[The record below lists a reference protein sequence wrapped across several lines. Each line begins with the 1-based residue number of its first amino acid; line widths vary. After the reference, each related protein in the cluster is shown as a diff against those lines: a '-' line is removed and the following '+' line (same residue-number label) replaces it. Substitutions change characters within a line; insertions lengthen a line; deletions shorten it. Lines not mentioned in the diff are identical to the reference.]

1 MELKPI
7 TQTEFLGYDETI
19 VNSEIIK
26 FRKVNQKGKS
36 FYQIVL
42 NKTPFYAESGGQVGD
57 TGWLDWKGNKIEVTD
72 TKKENNLIIHIV
84 ENIPDGF
91 SGNCIAA
98 VDLER
103 RKLIEEN
110 HSATHLLHFALRKVL
125 GTHVEQKGSLVS
137 DERLRFDFLH
147 VQKMSQEEIEKVENI
162 VNSLIRKGIVLHEQR
177 GMSIFDAKK
186 MGAMA
191 LFSEKYEDQVR
202 VIGFGESVELCGGTH
217 VNNTSRIGLVKIVS
231 ESAIAAGIR
240 RIEAISGVH
249 ALEFYKDQEK
259 QLNSIK
265 ELFKNPKDIIKA
277 VENIFLENDKLTKQ
291 VAEIAKEKS
300 GNIKD
305 EIIKTISNNNGV
317 NVAFCKI
324 DIPDAG
330 MLRDIAFQ
338 VKAQVENLFLVLGTE
353 INGKAHVAVMVS
365 ENLVKEKNLHAGN
378 IVKEIAKEIN
388 GGGGGQPFYATAGG
402 TKPEGIN
409 NALKKAESFIL

>member
-1 MELKPI
+1 
-7 TQTEFLGYDETI
+7 
-19 VNSEIIK
+19 
-26 FRKVNQKGKS
+26 
-36 FYQIVL
+36 
-42 NKTPFYAESGGQVGD
+42 
-57 TGWLDWKGNKIEVTD
+57 
-72 TKKENNLIIHIV
+72 
-84 ENIPDGF
+84 
-91 SGNCIAA
+91 
-98 VDLER
+98 
-103 RKLIEEN
+103 
-110 HSATHLLHFALRKVL
+110 
-125 GTHVEQKGSLVS
+125 
-137 DERLRFDFLH
+137 
-147 VQKMSQEEIEKVENI
+147 MSQEEIEKVENI